1 MSETSGCARSF
12 LPYVPEMVD
21 MILRYLPAK
30 ELRTAARVSRLWRNI
45 SIRILHS
52 RTTWTVHY
60 LADKLITGNEIDN
73 VIENMY
79 TEPRMVIQLS
89 HREIWF
95 TRREPRRRRNE
106 ERQLVRSVFHL
117 FSKLPP
123 GCVTLGCTTERIV
136 FQQPMDESTPNHIHH
151 FKTGHAFLCA
161 PHMPGV
167 HYHHVYLRTPRPPPA
182 SDWCDMFDLPADTP
196 VKLVVLIALS
206 ASRDFIPFIA
216 SGNMHFYRSYC

>member
-1 MSETSGCARSF
+1 MSETSNRAQSF

-30 ELRTAARVSRLWRNI
+30 ELRTTARVCRMWRNI
-45 SIRILHS
+45 STRILHS
-52 RTTWTVHY
+52 RTTWTVHH
-60 LADKLITGNEIDN
+60 LADKLITGSEIDD
-73 VIENMY
+73 VFENMF

-106 ERQLVRSVFHL
+106 ERQLVRSVFNL
-117 FSKLPP
+117 FAKLPP
-123 GCVTLGCTTERIV
+123 GCVTIGCTTERIV
-136 FQQPMDESTPNHIHH
+136 FQQPTDEFTPNLIHH
-151 FKTGHAFLCA
+151 IKTGHAFICA

-167 HYHHVYLRTPRPPPA
+167 CYHHVYLRTPRPPPA
-182 SDWCDMFDLPADTP
+182 SDWCDMFDLPAHTP

-206 ASRDFIPFIA
+206 ASRDFIPFLA
-216 SGNMHFYRSYC
+216 SGTWLI